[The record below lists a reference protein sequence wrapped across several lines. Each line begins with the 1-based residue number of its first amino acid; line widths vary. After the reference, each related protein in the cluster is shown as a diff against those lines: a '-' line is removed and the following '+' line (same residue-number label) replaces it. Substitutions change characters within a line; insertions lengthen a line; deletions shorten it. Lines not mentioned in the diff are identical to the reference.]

1 MARDGE
7 PRWENSRI
15 VLAPESFR
23 VLLARERAC
32 SDRTGIPFCVI
43 AFRLE
48 SGAARSFELERT
60 IVAIEARVRA
70 TDDVGWLPAGD
81 LGVLL
86 REASV
91 AEGLRLA
98 QAIRSRAGA
107 VSGMLACT
115 AYGYPP
121 FSARARRRPAS
132 RREKTEPA
140 RGSVDEPCANV
151 PPPHPLA
158 ILFAP

>member
-7 PRWENSRI
+7 PRWEDSRV

-23 VLLARERAC
+23 ALLARERAC

-48 SGAARSFELERT
+48 SGSARSFELERT

-70 TDDVGWLPAGD
+70 TDDVGWLHAGE

-91 AEGLRLA
+91 A
-98 QAIRSRAGA
+98 
-107 VSGMLACT
+107 
-115 AYGYPP
+115 
-121 FSARARRRPAS
+121 
-132 RREKTEPA
+132 
-140 RGSVDEPCANV
+140 
-151 PPPHPLA
+151 
-158 ILFAP
+158 